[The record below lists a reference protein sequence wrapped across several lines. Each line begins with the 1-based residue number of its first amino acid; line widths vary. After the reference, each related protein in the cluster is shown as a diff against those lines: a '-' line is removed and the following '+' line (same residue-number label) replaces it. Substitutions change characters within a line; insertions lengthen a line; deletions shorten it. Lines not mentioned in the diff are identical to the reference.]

1 MKKTMTI
8 LLSAAFA
15 LILTAAVLLVLFVFR
30 LSPEQAP
37 AQPLEDYLA
46 EHWKVFTLRSWDA
59 GTGTL
64 ELDYPLRFTYAQ
76 MEKYGGSMEELSEL
90 PVGNLTTVESLKLT
104 VQEACGVQ
112 LRSVTVYGISS
123 DGQLAYTV
131 HADGSITACWDE

>member
-8 LLSAAFA
+8 LLSLAFV

-30 LSPEQAP
+30 LSPEQSP

-59 GTGTL
+59 KTGAL
-64 ELDYPLRFTYAQ
+64 ELDYPLRFTYEQ
-76 MEKYGGSMEELSEL
+76 MKKYGGSMEELRNL
-90 PVGNLTTVESLKLT
+90 PTGNLSTVESLRLG
-104 VQEACGVQ
+104 VREACEVQ

-131 HADGSITACWDE
+131 HPDGSITACWD